1 MAGLYIHIPFCHSKC
16 AYCDFFSTP
25 RHVDTEAYIDAVI
38 NEWHHRR
45 DALDET
51 IETIYIGGGT
61 PSILPVKVLDRLI
74 ASLPVNVT
82 EFTIEANPEDVTDEW
97 CHYIASTPVNRVSMG
112 IQSFNDAELQTVGRR
127 HTAGDALKA
136 IDRLRSAGIT
146 ELSCDLIYGLPGQTV
161 ESWQQSLDR
170 LIELKPPH
178 LSCYLLSYEEGTRLW
193 AMRETGKI
201 VEASEELAIEMYNH
215 LIETTRHAGYV
226 HYEISNFALPGHHA
240 RHNSSYWLD
249 KPYIGLG
256 VSAHSFD
263 GRNRSFNPPSI
274 KDYISRNG
282 IGTAIIEEETPD
294 ERLNDYIITSLRTA
308 RGLHLDEATE
318 RFGKT
323 AADHITTTSRPHI
336 KRGNMAL
343 HDNTL
348 TIPESQWLVS
358 DRIMTDLMKV

>member
-25 RHVDTEAYIDAVI
+25 RATDTVAYIDAVI

-45 DALDET
+45 DNLDEPV
-51 IETIYIGGGT
+51 ETIYIGGGT
-61 PSILPVKVLDRLI
+61 PSILPVKALDRLI
-74 ASLPVNVT
+74 AELPENVT
-82 EFTIEANPEDVTDEW
+82 EFTVEANPEDVTEDW

-112 IQSFNDAELQTVGRR
+112 IQSFNDDELRIVGRR
-127 HTAGDALKA
+127 HTSADALKA

-146 ELSCDLIYGLPGQTV
+146 ELSCDLIYGLPEQSL

-201 VEASEELAIEMYNH
+201 EEASEELAIEMYNH
-215 LIETTRHAGYV
+215 LIDKTRRADYV
-226 HYEISNFALPGHHA
+226 HYEISNFALPGHYA

-263 GRNRSFNPPSI
+263 GHNRCFNPPSI
-274 KDYISRNG
+274 KAYISQRG
-282 IGTAIIEEETPD
+282 IGTAIIEEENPD

-308 RGLHLDEATE
+308 RGLHLDETAE
-318 RFGKT
+318 RFGKS
-323 AADHITTTSRPHI
+323 ALDHIMTTSRPHI
-336 KRGNMAL
+336 KNGDMTL
-343 HDNTL
+343 HNNIL
-348 TIPESQWLVS
+348 AIPESQWLVS